1 VYTLSVE
8 LDEGSSKVAS
18 EELKIMSKLCV
29 SSRSQ
34 RRARIAG
41 AATVGLALVVL
52 IFAALSC
59 GGGTSNG
66 SESSTTAS
74 SSAGGSAQVVMKD
87 IAFDPQ
93 TITVNAGDSVTWTN
107 EDSVSHTVVADNGE
121 FESGQLGQG
130 ETFSFTFAS
139 VGTYPYTC
147 TIHPGMKGTVIVQ

>member
-8 LDEGSSKVAS
+8 LDERSSKVAN
-18 EELKIMSKLCV
+18 EELQIMSKLYV
-29 SSRSQ
+29 SSRSPH
-34 RRARIAG
+34 RARIAG
-41 AATVGLALVVL
+41 AAAAGLALVVL
-52 IFAALSC
+52 VFATLSC
-59 GGGTSNG
+59 GGGTSSG

-74 SSAGGSAQVVMKD
+74 SSAGGGAQVVMKD

-93 TITVNAGDSVTWTN
+93 TITINAGESVTWMN

-139 VGTYPYTC
+139 AGTYPYTC
-147 TIHPGMKGTVIVQ
+147 TIHPGMKGTIVVQ

>member
-1 VYTLSVE
+1 
-8 LDEGSSKVAS
+8 
-18 EELKIMSKLCV
+18 MSKLFV

-34 RRARIAG
+34 HRARIAG
-41 AATVGLALVVL
+41 AAAMGLALVVL
-52 IFAALSC
+52 IFGIVSC

-74 SSAGGSAQVVMKD
+74 SAAGGGAQVVMKD

-93 TITVNAGDSVTWTN
+93 SITINVGESVTWTN
-107 EDSVSHTVVADNGE
+107 EDSVAHTVVADNGE
-121 FESGQLGQG
+121 FESGELGNG

-139 VGTYPYTC
+139 AGTYPYTC